1 MKCFSLS
8 LLLALGSCAS
18 GPGPITPQTPV
29 ERQMI
34 GLLEKFDRWDE
45 DGNGKLTAPELKDAQ
60 KRSGRTPAKI
70 IGFYDTNGDQAIS
83 LREAQA
89 GFSRVE
95 EAEKNAKR

>member
-1 MKCFSLS
+1 MKRFILPVI
-8 LLLALGSCAS
+8 LVLGSCAK
-18 GPGPITPQTPV
+18 GPGPITPKTPV

-45 DGNGKLTAPELKDAQ
+45 NGDGKLTASELKEAQ
-60 KRSGRTPAKI
+60 RRSGHTPAKI
-70 IGFYDTNGDQAIS
+70 IGFYDTSGDQAIS

-95 EAEKNAKR
+95 EAERKAKR

>member
-1 MKCFSLS
+1 MQRCNLFLI
-8 LLLALGSCAS
+8 LALSSCAR
-18 GPGPITPQTPV
+18 GPGPVTPQTAV

-45 DGNGKLTAPELKDAQ
+45 NGDGKLTAPELKDAQ
-60 KRSGRTPAKI
+60 KRSGHRPAKI
-70 IGFYDTNGDQAIS
+70 INFYDTSGDQAIS

-95 EAEKNAKR
+95 EAERKAKR